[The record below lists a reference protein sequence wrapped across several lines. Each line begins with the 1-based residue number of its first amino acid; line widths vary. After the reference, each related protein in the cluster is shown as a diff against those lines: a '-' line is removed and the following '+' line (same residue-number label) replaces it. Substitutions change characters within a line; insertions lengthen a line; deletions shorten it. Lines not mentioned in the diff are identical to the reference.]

1 MEQQTK
7 DVQSPTESQA
17 KHHQSTYFGFVCQLS
32 NRHHKQCIK
41 YNDVYIDKLE
51 KHVWNYIS
59 RKVTNIENLIFTT
72 ARKSKFTSSSAT
84 S

>member
-1 MEQQTK
+1 MMEQQTK

-17 KHHQSTYFGFVCQLS
+17 KHHQSTDFSFVCQLS

-51 KHVWNYIS
+51 KHV
-59 RKVTNIENLIFTT
+59 
-72 ARKSKFTSSSAT
+72 
-84 S
+84 